1 MSNRKRVLS
10 VAGVAV
16 LVAAA
21 AASLG
26 GFAARGGAAAAVGPA
41 NSSPPTVSGTVREG
55 STLTASTGSW
65 NGAEPITFTYA
76 WLRCDKDGGSC
87 STISGANANTYP
99 LKTVD
104 VANTLRVRVTAHNAD
119 GTVSATSVPTAV
131 VAAAQTTPSTTTTS
145 TTTTT
150 TPNANGCAPGQ
161 SSGTVPITNV
171 SIPQRLLVDRFSVSP
186 GVIHRDTNDLT
197 VQVHVATT
205 CGASVSGAIVYAA
218 GVPFNQFSIPSEQ
231 QTDGSGMA
239 TLTMHRLGGFPAAR
253 QQRLFVMMIRAR
265 KSGENVL
272 AGVSTRRLVSSRVDL
287 RTSV

>member
-87 STISGANANTYP
+87 STISGATEKTYT

-104 VANTLRVRVTAHNAD
+104 VDNTLRVRVTARNS
-119 GTVSATSVPTAV
+119 GGSSSATSVPTGVVTATPKAPVTGCPAGNGPAKVTDVSSPARLVIDRFQVDPAV
-131 VAAAQTTPSTTTTS
+131 VSRGSQTV
-145 TTTTT
+145 
-150 TPNANGCAPGQ
+150 
-161 SSGTVPITNV
+161 TVK
-171 SIPQRLLVDRFSVSP
+171 
-186 GVIHRDTNDLT
+186 
-197 VQVHVATT
+197 VHVSNT
-205 CGASVSGAIVYAA
+205 CNQSVEGALVYGT
-218 GVPFNQFSIPSEQ
+218 GVPFAQLNIPAEQTTDADGFGTLQFQVQ
-231 QTDGSGMA
+231 Q
-239 TLTMHRLGGFPAAR
+239 GFPASR
-253 QQRLFVMMIRAR
+253 NQQLLVLFLRAR
-265 KSGENVL
+265 KPGENVL
-272 AGVSTRRLVSSRVDL
+272 TGISTRRLVSMPVNLHS
-287 RTSV
+287 